1 MNFMGTGKS
10 QVRSVKCCVL
20 FDPKDGSILHTHR
33 VVTMDGAAETPDQL
47 VEERTRQLAKELGL
61 DAASLELLHIDPKL
75 IEPGVIYNVDRRKR
89 SLIAGKRET
98 IGPKTRPKK

>member
-75 IEPGVIYNVDRRKR
+75 IEPGVIYKVDRRKR

-98 IGPKTRPKK
+98 IGPTARRKR